1 MVRAFLVVKDV
12 AGRLLF
18 LTEAR
23 MNTRYIAW
31 AAGIGGGGGVR
42 LFGFL
47 ILPLAPHKNVLQLI
61 LREYFMVRFRY

>member
-42 LFGFL
+42 LFVFFNS
-47 ILPLAPHKNVLQLI
+47 PPCTS
-61 LREYFMVRFRY
+61 